1 MVKISMCMTGISNS
15 RVYVRRGGKVGYLRA
30 AMIEQ
35 IVHKG
40 SENFGDF
47 SIAAIS
53 SWCHS
58 LMASARYNHS
68 SDDGNFFKN
77 FDYFLLRSCIYALQL
92 CGTSY
97 IYRKLSM

>member
-1 MVKISMCMTGISNS
+1 MKHHCIGLKGRFSVIVLSFDNQMVKISMCMTGISNS

-53 SWCHS
+53 SCCHS

-68 SDDGNFFKN
+68 SNDGK
-77 FDYFLLRSCIYALQL
+77 
-92 CGTSY
+92 
-97 IYRKLSM
+97 